1 MTEAASR
8 RHRALFQSLGLLLV
22 AMAVIPGAA
31 QAAPDRKVYT
41 VTVSPSSVGAG
52 QTLGFTFT
60 ARNDSGSQ
68 SLGSINLTAPLD
80 FTLMGDPGQPTRL
93 SDGASIGTATRV
105 GTTLI
110 ELRNL
115 SLPPSDTVTF
125 TFTAQA
131 PCMQSGAAG
140 ADTWGLAAKQ
150 SNDFKGTGNDF
161 APSSSSQRTTD
172 VMGSCQLD
180 WLTQPASAEVGA
192 SITATPYDAADGS
205 VGPLFIRAQ
214 VLSAPYADLSR
225 SRVTRSTVRVTLA
238 IEDDPNEPEASAPL
252 GGTVQADAVAGVA
265 TFNPGPDIG
274 LHGLDFTLS
283 AGSPNMDT
291 GESTTFD
298 ISDAVGECSKNNEC
312 RNLETHGA
320 NVSAKLNSTSAVG
333 IIALSVGVLDGLVC
347 PGYTPHDQQQAV
359 TIFPLGVDASSTMT
373 VEITIAAGIV
383 DRPASQY
390 LVCWASTQPFT
401 QRDGSPAVS
410 TTIAGESMFRGL
422 LSDCAQRSPAPP
434 CQITP
439 SKQDKRGNVILKVFA
454 PGNDPHAR

>member
-1 MTEAASR
+1 MTKAASR

-52 QTLGFTFT
+52 QTVGFTFT

-68 SLGSINLTAPLD
+68 SLGSINLSVPPD
-80 FTLMGDPGQPTRL
+80 FTLVGDPQQPTRQ
-93 SDGASIGTATRV
+93 SDGAAVGTATRI

-110 ELRNL
+110 EIRNL
-115 SLPPSDTVTF
+115 SLAPSDTVTV

-131 PCMQSGAAG
+131 PCVQSTTPG
-140 ADTWGLAAKQ
+140 ADRWGLAAKQ

-161 APSSSSQRTTD
+161 APNASSQRTTD

-180 WLTQPASAEVGA
+180 WLTEPASAEVGA
-192 SITATPYDAADGS
+192 PITVTPYDAADGP
-205 VGPLFIRAQ
+205 VGPLFIQAQ

-225 SRVTRSTVRVTLA
+225 SRVTFSDATVTLT
-238 IEDDPNEPEASAPL
+238 IEDDPNEPGASL
-252 GGTVQADAVAGVA
+252 GGTTEADSEAGVA

-283 AGSPNMDT
+283 AGSPNMVP
-291 GESTTFD
+291 GESAAFD
-298 ISDAVGECSKNNEC
+298 ISDAVGDCERNEC

-320 NVSAKLNSTSAVG
+320 NVSAKVNSDSTEG

-347 PGYTPHDQQQAV
+347 PGYTPHAQQQAV
-359 TIFPLGVDASSTMT
+359 TIFPLGVVASSTMT
-373 VEITIAAGIV
+373 VEITIAASIV

-390 LVCWASTQPFT
+390 LICWASTQPFT

-422 LSDCAQRSPAPP
+422 LSDCAQRTPAPP

-439 SKQDKRGNVILKVFA
+439 SKQDRQGNVILKVFA